1 MADKL
6 KFDLVSPE
14 RILMSEDV
22 DMVTVPASE
31 GQFGVLAHHAPALAT
46 LKPGILEVQRD
57 EKTKRRI
64 FVRGGFA
71 EVTPE
76 GLTVL
81 AEEAIEEER
90 LNREVLAQEIADA
103 VDDVSDAAD
112 DASRQRAQ
120 EALDSLREIDR
131 SLKS

>member
-131 SLKS
+131 SLKT